1 MRALV
6 SCPGT
11 CGELYQGW
19 LGGICSL
26 ISCPIDRTT
35 YMEVEVNPGTGD
47 ISVPEGM
54 DKTGDVLGLASKLW
68 RCRHLDV
75 SVRSF
80 RRLPVSRGYASSTA
94 DMISALY
101 GLAVCI
107 DRIVSPEEVT
117 EMAVAIEPSD
127 GIAWSDLVLLDHRSL
142 SNYTVISEV
151 PPLKVV
157 LFDPEE
163 EVDTVEFNRRV
174 HPLEGVDYDGIL
186 HDLIGAL
193 MREDWIALGRAVTA
207 SARANQGVLFKPCL
221 EELIEV
227 ALSDGALGVT
237 VAHSGSIC
245 GVLYPPDVD
254 LRWAE
259 LPWPDEVGS
268 PRLAKMVPG
277 GVHVLEVAG

>member
-1 MRALV
+1 M
-6 SCPGT
+6 
-11 CGELYQGW
+11 
-19 LGGICSL
+19 

-35 YMEVEVNPGTGD
+35 CLDVDVNPGTGE

-54 DKTGDVLGLASKLW
+54 DKTGDVLRLALNLW

-75 SVRSF
+75 SVRSSS
-80 RRLPVSRGYASSTA
+80 RLPVSRGYASSTA

-101 GLAVCI
+101 GLAACI
-107 DRIVSPEEVT
+107 DRTVSPEEVT

-127 GIAWSDLVLLDHRSL
+127 GIAWPELVLLDHRSF
-142 SNYTVISEV
+142 SDYTVISEV

-163 EVDTVEFNRRV
+163 EVDTVEFNRRA
-174 HPLEGVDYDGIL
+174 HPVEGVDYDGIL

-193 MREDWIALGRAVTA
+193 MRDDWIALGRAVTA

-221 EELIEV
+221 EELIDV

-245 GVLYPPDVD
+245 GVLYPPDAD
-254 LRWAE
+254 PRWAE